1 MSQKIT
7 RNQRKAVAALLKYKT
22 IGEAAE
28 AVRINPRTLHRWLDD
43 PGFRLE
49 LSQAEGEAID
59 LITRRLLV
67 MGDKALDSLEDVL
80 DCPDQPGAS
89 NRRLAALAIL
99 DQLLKLRELRN
110 IEGRLTDLEKEV
122 F

>member
-7 RNQRKAVAALLKYKT
+7 RNQRKAVASLLKYKT

-28 AVRINPRTLHRWLDD
+28 AVGINPRTLHRWLGD
-43 PGFRLE
+43 PGFRLV

-67 MGDKALDSLEDVL
+67 MGDKALDSIEGVL

-99 DQLLKLRELRN
+99 GQLLKLRELRN
-110 IEGRLTDLEKEV
+110 IESRLTDLEKEV